1 MMQTLRKYMKHIF
14 WVVSIAFI
22 ATIVFSWGMGGFKDK
37 TSGVE
42 QGIIGII
49 NGRKIQYQEY
59 AQTVSQR
66 LDLLKEEQGTTDI
79 PEYRIQSIRDEV
91 WESMVQNILYAQE
104 IKRLGIQATPQEVVF
119 QLRNNPPDFIRSIEQ
134 FQTDGQFDM
143 TKYQQALS
151 DPRNYDQW
159 IPVENILRGSIPMQ
173 KLQQYVLST
182 IRITDEEVRDAYIKE
197 NQKVNAKYIFFDPT
211 NVSLEN
217 IEVSDSEIK
226 TYYEER
232 SEEYRVPEKRKV
244 EYVVFEG
251 KPSAEDSSQI
261 WEDSYDILQRLK
273 AGVDFE
279 ELAKESDDEG
289 TKDRGGD
296 LGFFGKGDM
305 VKPFEEA
312 AFSANI
318 RDFIGPVET
327 QHGLHIIQ
335 VLARKFENGETK
347 VHARHI
353 LLKFKTSPETY
364 DDLNNK
370 ADYFYDEVNATKAK
384 QFAKVAEQE
393 GLTVQETPPF
403 QEGSFI
409 PGIGMVSRL
418 NYLVFREKLNYV
430 SPPTSTGEN
439 IIVFRISEIQK
450 PQSRPLEEVES
461 SIRNILQREK
471 QKDKSGELCRQVW
484 EKINGGLSFEQAAD
498 EDSVEIRETGPFGL
512 LSYISGIGR
521 DPHIAGAAFQL
532 NVGEMSNPIDG
543 ERGYY
548 LIQVIDRTEIDERLL
563 ETALANKRQE
573 LMRQKQQRVFMAW
586 YNELKEKADIDDYRN
601 QYF

>member
-42 QGIIGII
+42 QGIIGIV
-49 NGRKIQYQEY
+49 NGRKIQYQEF

-66 LDLLKEEQGTTDI
+66 LELLKEDQGSSDI
-79 PEYRIQSIRDEV
+79 PEYRIRSIRDEV
-91 WESMVQNILYAQE
+91 WESIVQNILYAQE
-104 IKRLGIQATPQEVVF
+104 IKRLGIQATPEEVVF

-134 FQTDGQFDM
+134 FQTDGEFDM

-182 IRITDEEVRDAYIKE
+182 IRITDEEIKEAYLRE

-211 NVSLEN
+211 NISLEN
-217 IEVSDSEIK
+217 TDVSDSEIQA
-226 TYYEER
+226 YYKEHL
-232 SEEYRVPEKRKV
+232 EEYRVPEKRKI
-244 EYVVFEG
+244 EYVLFEG
-251 KPSAEDSSQI
+251 KPSAEDSSQT
-261 WEDSYDILQRLK
+261 WEDSYNIMERLK
-273 AGVDFE
+273 AGTDFE

-289 TKDRGGD
+289 TRDKGGD
-296 LGFFGKGDM
+296 LGFFGEGDM

-312 AFSANI
+312 AFSAKI
-318 RDFIGPVET
+318 RDFVGPVET

-335 VLARKFENGETK
+335 VLARKFEAGKTK

-364 DDLNNK
+364 DDLNNR
-370 ADYFYDEVNATKAK
+370 ADYFYDELTLTKGR
-384 QFAKVAEQE
+384 QFTQLAEQE
-393 GLTVQETPPF
+393 DLIVQETPLF
-403 QEGSFI
+403 QEGSFV
-409 PGIGMVSRL
+409 PGIGMASRL
-418 NYLVFREKLNYV
+418 NYFAFREKLLWV
-430 SPPTSTGEN
+430 SPPITLGEN
-439 IIVFRISEIQK
+439 IVIFRISEIQK
-450 PQSRPLEEVES
+450 PQSRPIEEVEP

-471 QKDKSGELCRQVW
+471 QKNKSGDSCRQVW
-484 EKINGGLSFEQAAD
+484 EKINGGLDFEQAAL
-498 EDSVEIRETGPFGL
+498 EDSLDIRETGPCGL

-521 DPHIAGAAFQL
+521 DPHFAGAAFRL
-532 NVGEMSNPIDG
+532 NVGEISGPIEG

-548 LIQVIDRTEIDERLL
+548 LIQMIDRMDFDELIFD
-563 ETALANKRQE
+563 AVK
-573 LMRQKQQRVFMAW
+573 
-586 YNELKEKADIDDYRN
+586 
-601 QYF
+601 